1 MAMRS
6 IRKSLL
12 QFIFSGASMRR
23 WNDKLRP
30 VELFELDKQAH
41 KMITAFLLWQ
51 QNSAGLSEDEQ
62 RRLGIDIIEGGL
74 FDYFYRLII
83 TDIKPPV
90 FYRIKAN
97 KDHYSELTAWAL
109 KELEPRIRPLDESF
123 WERLVAYH
131 SRPAE
136 ETNELA
142 DRILSAAHMYASRW
156 EFNLI
161 EPLNG
166 FDEEIKEIGPS
177 FDKRLLALKDVNGV
191 NELLAGPA
199 TALGRMANLCGQL
212 RFQIRWAQT
221 PRVPAT
227 SVLGHMFIVAVYSY
241 LFSLYLDACPQRRL
255 NDFYCG
261 LFHDLAELLTRDI
274 ITPVKRSVAQ
284 LPEIIHQYEDEEL
297 HSKILDPLE
306 EEGYGSIRERLDYYL
321 GLSTK
326 SEFNDTC
333 RQDGR
338 ILKLD
343 GFAALK
349 ERYNEDKFDP
359 KDGQLVKACD
369 TLAAF
374 IEAYSSIHNG
384 LGSPHLYEAMARMRR
399 ECSAIRLGDFSMA
412 PLLADF
418 D

>member
-1 MAMRS
+1 
-6 IRKSLL
+6 
-12 QFIFSGASMRR
+12 
-23 WNDKLRP
+23 
-30 VELFELDKQAH
+30 
-41 KMITAFLLWQ
+41 
-51 QNSAGLSEDEQ
+51 
-62 RRLGIDIIEGGL
+62 
-74 FDYFYRLII
+74 
-83 TDIKPPV
+83 
-90 FYRIKAN
+90 
-97 KDHYSELTAWAL
+97 
-109 KELEPRIRPLDESF
+109 
-123 WERLVAYH
+123 
-131 SRPAE
+131 
-136 ETNELA
+136 
-142 DRILSAAHMYASRW
+142 MYASRW
-156 EFNLI
+156 EFSLI

-177 FDKRLLALKDVNGV
+177 FNKRLLALKDVEGV
-191 NELLAGPA
+191 NELLAGPG
-199 TALGRMANLCGQL
+199 TALARMANLCGQL

-241 LFSLYLDACPQRRL
+241 LFSLYLDGCPQRRI

-306 EEGYGSIRERLDYYL
+306 GHIRERLDYYL
-321 GLSTK
+321 GLATK

-333 RQDGR
+333 RTEER
-338 ILKLD
+338 ILKVD
-343 GFAALK
+343 GFFALNEK
-349 ERYNEDKFDP
+349 YNDDRFDP
-359 KDGQLVKACD
+359 KDGQLIKACD

-399 ECSAIRLGDFSMA
+399 EISSIRLGSFSMA

>member
-12 QFIFSGASMRR
+12 QFIFSGADMRR

-41 KMITAFLLWQ
+41 KMIVAFLLWQ
-51 QNSAGLSEDEQ
+51 QNTLSLPEDEK
-62 RRLGIDIIEGGL
+62 RRVGLEIIEGGI
-74 FDYFYRLII
+74 FDYVYRLII

-97 KDHYSELTAWAL
+97 REHYAQLTDWVL
-109 KELEPRIRPLDESF
+109 GELEPRLRPLDEDF
-123 WERLVAYH
+123 WQRLVAYH

-136 ETNELA
+136 EADRLS

-161 EPLNG
+161 KPLNF
-166 FDEEIKEIGPS
+166 FDDEMPEIETS
-177 FDKRLLALKDVNGV
+177 FNKRLLAFTSEKGV
-191 NELLAGPA
+191 DELLAGSG
-199 TALGRMANLCGQL
+199 TALARMANLSGQL

-227 SVLGHMFIVAVYSY
+227 SVLGHMFMVAVYSY
-241 LFSLYLDACPQRRL
+241 LFSLHLDACDQRRL

-284 LPEIIHQYEDEEL
+284 LPGIIHQYEAEEL

-306 EEGYGSIRERLDYYL
+306 KEGYSHIRERLVYYL
-321 GLSTK
+321 GLDTL

-333 RQDGR
+333 RLSGD
-338 ILKLD
+338 IVKLD
-343 GFAALK
+343 GFDALH
-349 ERYNEDKFDP
+349 RDYNDDAYDP
-359 KDGQLVKACD
+359 KDGQLIKACD
-369 TLAAF
+369 VLAAF

-384 LGSPHLYEAMARMRR
+384 LGSPQLYEAMARMRR
-399 ECSAIRLGDFSMA
+399 ESSAIRFGDFSMA
-412 PLLADF
+412 TLLADF

>member
-1 MAMRS
+1 
-6 IRKSLL
+6 
-12 QFIFSGASMRR
+12 MRR

-51 QNSAGLSEDEQ
+51 QNTLAMPEDEQ
-62 RRLGIDIIEGGL
+62 RRIGLEIIEGGI

-97 KDHYSELTAWAL
+97 KEHYRELTAWTL
-109 KELEPRIRPLDESF
+109 NELEPRIRPLDEDF
-123 WERLVAYH
+123 WQRLVAYH
-131 SRPAE
+131 TRPAE
-136 ETNELA
+136 ESDSLA

-156 EFNLI
+156 EFSLI

-177 FDKRLLALKDVNGV
+177 FNRRLLALKDVEGV
-191 NELLAGPA
+191 NELVAGSG
-199 TALGRMANLCGQL
+199 TALARMANLCGQL

-241 LFSLYLDACPQRRL
+241 LLSLHLDACPQRRI

-284 LPEIIHQYEDEEL
+284 LPEIIHQYEAEEL

-306 EEGYGSIRERLDYYL
+306 KGGYGHIRERLDYYL
-321 GLSTK
+321 GLATK

-333 RQDGR
+333 RLEDGIR
-338 ILKLD
+338 QAE
-343 GFAALK
+343 GFAELHA
-349 ERYNEDKFDP
+349 RYNEDRYDP

-369 TLAAF
+369 SLAAF

-384 LGSPHLYEAMARMRR
+384 IGSPHLYEAVARMRR
-399 ECSAIRLGDFSMA
+399 DCSNIRLGSFSLA

>member
-1 MAMRS
+1 MRS

-12 QFIFSGASMRR
+12 QFIFSGANMRR

-41 KMITAFLLWQ
+41 KMIAAFLLWQ
-51 QNSAGLSEDEQ
+51 QNTKNLSEEE
-62 RRLGIDIIEGGL
+62 RRRMGTDIIEGGI

-97 KDHYSELTAWAL
+97 KEHYAELTAWAL
-109 KELEPRIRPLDESF
+109 KELEPRIRPLDEDF
-123 WERLVAYH
+123 WQRLVHYH
-131 SRPAE
+131 QRPAE
-136 ETNELA
+136 EANGLP

-156 EFNLI
+156 EFSLI

-177 FDKRLLALKDVNGV
+177 FNKRLLALKDVEGV
-191 NELLAGPA
+191 NELLAGSG
-199 TALGRMANLCGQL
+199 TALARMANLCGQL

-227 SVLGHMFIVAVYSY
+227 SVLGHMFIVAVYAY
-241 LFSLYLDACPQRRL
+241 LFSLYLDGCAQRRI

-284 LPEIIHQYEDEEL
+284 LPELIHQYEDEEL
-297 HSKILDPLE
+297 HNKILDPLE
-306 EEGYGSIRERLDYYL
+306 QEGYGHIRERLGYYL
-321 GLSTK
+321 GLDTR

-333 RQDGR
+333 RRDGG
-338 ILKLD
+338 ILKLE
-343 GFAALK
+343 GFSALGQ
-349 ERYNEDKFDP
+349 YNDDEYDP
-359 KDGQLVKACD
+359 KDGELIKACD

-399 ECSAIRLGDFSMA
+399 ENGAVRLGSFSMA
-412 PLLADF
+412 TLLADF

>member
-1 MAMRS
+1 
-6 IRKSLL
+6 
-12 QFIFSGASMRR
+12 MRR

-51 QNSAGLSEDEQ
+51 QNTLAMPEDEQ
-62 RRLGIDIIEGGL
+62 RRIGLEIIEGGI

-97 KDHYSELTAWAL
+97 KEHYRELTAWTL
-109 KELEPRIRPLDESF
+109 NELEPRIRPLDEDF
-123 WERLVAYH
+123 WQRLMAYH
-131 SRPAE
+131 TRPAE
-136 ETNELA
+136 ESDSLA

-156 EFNLI
+156 EFSLI

-177 FDKRLLALKDVNGV
+177 FNRRLLALKDVEGV
-191 NELLAGPA
+191 NELVAGSG
-199 TALGRMANLCGQL
+199 TALARMANLCGQL

-241 LFSLYLDACPQRRL
+241 LLSLHLDACPQRRI

-284 LPEIIHQYEDEEL
+284 LPEIIHQYEAEEL

-306 EEGYGSIRERLDYYL
+306 KGGYGHIRERLDYYL
-321 GLSTK
+321 GLATK

-333 RQDGR
+333 RLEDGIR
-338 ILKLD
+338 KVES
-343 GFAALK
+343 FAELHA
-349 ERYNEDKFDP
+349 RYNEDRYDP

-369 TLAAF
+369 SLAAF

-384 LGSPHLYEAMARMRR
+384 IGSPHLYEAVARMRR
-399 ECSAIRLGDFSMA
+399 DCSNIRLGSFSLA

>member
-1 MAMRS
+1 MRS

-12 QFIFSGASMRR
+12 QFIFSGADMRR

-51 QNSAGLSEDEQ
+51 QNTLAMPEDEQ
-62 RRLGIDIIEGGL
+62 RRIGLEIIEGGI

-97 KDHYSELTAWAL
+97 KEHYRELTAWTL
-109 KELEPRIRPLDESF
+109 NELEPRIRPLDEDF
-123 WERLVAYH
+123 WQRLVAYH
-131 SRPAE
+131 TRPAE
-136 ETNELA
+136 NSGSLA

-156 EFNLI
+156 EFSLI

-177 FDKRLLALKDVNGV
+177 FNKRLLALKDVDGV
-191 NELLAGPA
+191 NELVAGSG
-199 TALGRMANLCGQL
+199 TALARMANLCGQL

-221 PRVPAT
+221 PRMPAT

-241 LFSLYLDACPQRRL
+241 LLSLHLDGCPQRRI

-274 ITPVKRSVAQ
+274 ITPVKRSVDQ

-297 HSKILDPLE
+297 HSKILDSLGQ
-306 EEGYGSIRERLDYYL
+306 EGYGHIRERLDYYL
-321 GLSTK
+321 GLATK

-333 RQDGR
+333 RLEDGIR
-338 ILKLD
+338 KVE
-343 GFAALK
+343 GFAELN
-349 ERYNEDKFDP
+349 ERYNEDRYDP

-369 TLAAF
+369 SLAAF

-384 LGSPHLYEAMARMRR
+384 IGSPHLYEAVARMRKT
-399 ECSAIRLGDFSMA
+399 CSSIRLGSFSLA

>member
-1 MAMRS
+1 MQS

-12 QFIFSGASMRR
+12 QFIFSGANMRR

-30 VELFELDKQAH
+30 MELFELDKQAH
-41 KMITAFLLWQ
+41 KMIAAFLLWQ
-51 QNSAGLSEDEQ
+51 QNKEHLSEEEH
-62 RRLGIDIIEGGL
+62 RSLGIDIIEGGM

-97 KDHYSELTAWAL
+97 KEHYAELTAWAL
-109 KELEPRIRPLDESF
+109 NELEPRIRPLNEAF
-123 WERLVAYH
+123 WQRLVRYH
-131 SRPAE
+131 TRPAQE
-136 ETNELA
+136 NLSQ
-142 DRILSAAHMYASRW
+142 RILSAAHMYASRW
-156 EFNLI
+156 EFSLI
-161 EPLNG
+161 KPLNS
-166 FDEEIKEIGPS
+166 FDEEIKEIELS
-177 FDKRLLALKDVNGV
+177 FNKRLMALKDVKGAD
-191 NELLAGPA
+191 ELLAGHS
-199 TALGRMANLCGQL
+199 TALARMANLCGQL

-221 PRVPAT
+221 PRVPST

-241 LFSLYLDACPQRRL
+241 LFCLYLGGCEQRRI

-297 HSKILDPLE
+297 QSKILRPLE
-306 EEGYGSIRERLDYYL
+306 EEGYGYIRERLEYYL
-321 GLSTK
+321 GLATG

-333 RQDGR
+333 AEGGTIIKQEGF
-338 ILKLD
+338 LALD
-343 GFAALK
+343 
-349 ERYNEDKFDP
+349 EKFNRDEYDP
-359 KDGQLVKACD
+359 KDGELIKVCD

-384 LGSPHLYEAMARMRR
+384 QASPQLYEAMARVRKD
-399 ECSAIRLGDFSMA
+399 CSGKKLGDFSLTS
-412 PLLADF
+412 LLADF

>member
-1 MAMRS
+1 MRS

-12 QFIFSGASMRR
+12 QFIFSGAYMRR

-41 KMITAFLLWQ
+41 KMIVAFLLWQ
-51 QNSAGLSEDEQ
+51 QNTRLLSEDEQ
-62 RRLGIDIIEGGL
+62 RRIGLDIIEGGI

-90 FYRIKAN
+90 FYRIRAN
-97 KDHYSELTAWAL
+97 QEHYRELTAWTL
-109 KELEPRIRPLDESF
+109 NELEHRIRPLDENF
-123 WERLVAYH
+123 WQRLVAYH
-131 SRPAE
+131 TRPAD
-136 ETNELA
+136 TTDSLA

-156 EFNLI
+156 EFSLI

-166 FDEEIKEIGPS
+166 FDEEIKDIGPS
-177 FDKRLLALKDVNGV
+177 FNRRLLALKDVEGV
-191 NELLAGPA
+191 NELLAGSG
-199 TALGRMANLCGQL
+199 TALARMANLCGQL

-221 PRVPAT
+221 PRMPVT

-241 LFSLYLDACPQRRL
+241 LLSLQLDGCPQRRI

-306 EEGYGSIRERLDYYL
+306 QEGCGHIRERLDYYL
-321 GLSTK
+321 GLATN

-333 RQDGR
+333 RVDGDV
-338 ILKLD
+338 IKVN
-343 GFAALK
+343 GFAELGG
-349 ERYNEDKFDP
+349 RYNEDVFDP
-359 KDGQLVKACD
+359 KDGQLIKACD

-384 LGSPHLYEAMARMRR
+384 VGSPHLYEAMARMRR
-399 ECSAIRLGDFSMA
+399 ECSGIRLGNFSLA

>member
-1 MAMRS
+1 MRS

-12 QFIFSGASMRR
+12 QFIFSGADMRR

-51 QNSAGLSEDEQ
+51 QNTLAMPEDEQ
-62 RRLGIDIIEGGL
+62 RRIGLEIIEGGI

-97 KDHYSELTAWAL
+97 KEHYRELTAWTL
-109 KELEPRIRPLDESF
+109 NELEPRIRPLDEDF
-123 WERLVAYH
+123 WQRLMAYH
-131 SRPAE
+131 TRPAE
-136 ETNELA
+136 ESDSLA

-156 EFNLI
+156 EFSLI

-177 FDKRLLALKDVNGV
+177 FNRRLLALKDVEGV
-191 NELLAGPA
+191 NELVAGSG
-199 TALGRMANLCGQL
+199 TALARMANLCGQL

-241 LFSLYLDACPQRRL
+241 LLSLHLDACPQRRI

-284 LPEIIHQYEDEEL
+284 LPEIIHQYEAEEL

-306 EEGYGSIRERLDYYL
+306 KGGYGHIRERLDYYL
-321 GLSTK
+321 GLATK

-333 RQDGR
+333 RLEDGIR
-338 ILKLD
+338 KVES
-343 GFAALK
+343 FAELHA
-349 ERYNEDKFDP
+349 RYNEDRYDP

-369 TLAAF
+369 SLAAF

-384 LGSPHLYEAMARMRR
+384 IGSPHLYEAVARMRR
-399 ECSAIRLGDFSMA
+399 DCSNIRLGSFSLA

>member
-1 MAMRS
+1 MRS

-12 QFIFSGASMRR
+12 QFIFSGAYMRR

-41 KMITAFLLWQ
+41 KMIVAFLLWQ
-51 QNSAGLSEDEQ
+51 QNTRLLSEDEQ
-62 RRLGIDIIEGGL
+62 RRIGLEIIEGGI

-90 FYRIKAN
+90 FYRIRAN
-97 KDHYSELTAWAL
+97 QEHYRELTAWTL
-109 KELEPRIRPLDESF
+109 NELEPRIRPLDENF
-123 WERLVAYH
+123 WQRLVAYH
-131 SRPAE
+131 TRPAD
-136 ETNELA
+136 TTDSLA

-156 EFNLI
+156 EFSLI

-166 FDEEIKEIGPS
+166 FDEEIKDIGPS
-177 FDKRLLALKDVNGV
+177 FNRKLLALKDVEGV
-191 NELLAGPA
+191 NELLAGSG
-199 TALGRMANLCGQL
+199 TALARMANLCGQL

-221 PRVPAT
+221 PRMPVT

-241 LFSLYLDACPQRRL
+241 LLSLHLDGCPQRRI

-306 EEGYGSIRERLDYYL
+306 QEGCGHIRERLDYYL
-321 GLSTK
+321 GLATN

-333 RQDGR
+333 RVDGDV
-338 ILKLD
+338 IKVN
-343 GFAALK
+343 GFAELGG
-349 ERYNEDKFDP
+349 RYNEDVFDP
-359 KDGQLVKACD
+359 KDGQLIKACD

-384 LGSPHLYEAMARMRR
+384 VGSPHLYEAMARMRR
-399 ECSAIRLGDFSMA
+399 ECSGIRLGNFSLA

>member
-1 MAMRS
+1 MRS

-12 QFIFSGASMRR
+12 QFIFSGAYMRR

-41 KMITAFLLWQ
+41 KMIVAFLLWQ
-51 QNSAGLSEDEQ
+51 QNTRLLSEDEQ
-62 RRLGIDIIEGGL
+62 RRIGLDIIEGGI

-90 FYRIKAN
+90 FYRIRAN
-97 KDHYSELTAWAL
+97 QEHYRELTAWTL
-109 KELEPRIRPLDESF
+109 NELEPRIRPLDENF
-123 WERLVAYH
+123 WQRLVAYH
-131 SRPAE
+131 TRPAD
-136 ETNELA
+136 TTDSLA

-156 EFNLI
+156 EFSLI

-166 FDEEIKEIGPS
+166 FDEEIKDIGPS
-177 FDKRLLALKDVNGV
+177 FNRRLLALKDVEGV
-191 NELLAGPA
+191 NELLAGSG
-199 TALGRMANLCGQL
+199 TALARMANLCGQL

-221 PRVPAT
+221 PRMPVT

-241 LFSLYLDACPQRRL
+241 LLSLHLDGCPQRRI
-255 NDFYCG
+255 NDFYRG

-306 EEGYGSIRERLDYYL
+306 QEGYGHIRERLDYYL
-321 GLSTK
+321 GLATN

-333 RQDGR
+333 RVDGDV
-338 ILKLD
+338 IKVN
-343 GFAALK
+343 GFAELGG
-349 ERYNEDKFDP
+349 RYNEDVFDP
-359 KDGQLVKACD
+359 KDGQLIKACD

-384 LGSPHLYEAMARMRR
+384 VGSPHLYEAMARMRR
-399 ECSAIRLGDFSMA
+399 ECSGIRLGNFSLA

>member
-1 MAMRS
+1 
-6 IRKSLL
+6 
-12 QFIFSGASMRR
+12 MRR

-51 QNSAGLSEDEQ
+51 QNTLAMPEDEQ
-62 RRLGIDIIEGGL
+62 RRIGLEIIEGGI

-97 KDHYSELTAWAL
+97 KEHYRELTAWTL
-109 KELEPRIRPLDESF
+109 NELEPRIRPLDEDF
-123 WERLVAYH
+123 WQRLVAYH
-131 SRPAE
+131 TRPAE
-136 ETNELA
+136 ESDSLA

-156 EFNLI
+156 EFSLI

-177 FDKRLLALKDVNGV
+177 FNRRLLALKDVEGV
-191 NELLAGPA
+191 NELVAGSG
-199 TALGRMANLCGQL
+199 TALARMANLCGQL

-241 LFSLYLDACPQRRL
+241 LLSLHLDACPQRRI

-284 LPEIIHQYEDEEL
+284 LPEIIHQYEAEEL

-306 EEGYGSIRERLDYYL
+306 KGGYGHIRERLDYYL
-321 GLSTK
+321 GLATK

-333 RQDGR
+333 RLEDGIR
-338 ILKLD
+338 KVES
-343 GFAALK
+343 FAELHA
-349 ERYNEDKFDP
+349 RYNEDRYDP

-369 TLAAF
+369 SLAAF

-384 LGSPHLYEAMARMRR
+384 IGSPHLYEAVARMRR
-399 ECSAIRLGDFSMA
+399 DCSNIRLGSFSLA

>member
-1 MAMRS
+1 MRS

-12 QFIFSGASMRR
+12 QFIFSGAYMRR

-41 KMITAFLLWQ
+41 KMIVAFLLWQ
-51 QNSAGLSEDEQ
+51 QNTRLLSEDEQ
-62 RRLGIDIIEGGL
+62 RRIGLDIIEGGI

-90 FYRIKAN
+90 FYRIRAN
-97 KDHYSELTAWAL
+97 QEHYRELTAWTL
-109 KELEPRIRPLDESF
+109 NELEPRIRPLDENF
-123 WERLVAYH
+123 WQRLVAYH
-131 SRPAE
+131 TRPAD
-136 ETNELA
+136 TTDSLA

-156 EFNLI
+156 EFSLI

-166 FDEEIKEIGPS
+166 FDEEIKDIGPS
-177 FDKRLLALKDVNGV
+177 FNRRLLALKDVEGV
-191 NELLAGPA
+191 NELLAGSG
-199 TALGRMANLCGQL
+199 TALARMANLCGQL

-221 PRVPAT
+221 PRMPVT

-241 LFSLYLDACPQRRL
+241 LLSLHLDGCPQRRI

-306 EEGYGSIRERLDYYL
+306 QEGCGHIRERLDYYL
-321 GLSTK
+321 GLATN

-333 RQDGR
+333 RVDGDV
-338 ILKLD
+338 IKVN
-343 GFAALK
+343 GFAELGG
-349 ERYNEDKFDP
+349 RYNEDVFDP
-359 KDGQLVKACD
+359 KDGQLIKACD

-384 LGSPHLYEAMARMRR
+384 VGSPHLYEAMARMRR
-399 ECSAIRLGDFSMA
+399 ECSGIRLGNFSLA

>member
-1 MAMRS
+1 MRS

-41 KMITAFLLWQ
+41 KMIVAFLLWQ
-51 QNSAGLSEDEQ
+51 QNTANMSAEEQ
-62 RRLGIDIIEGGL
+62 RRIGLDIIEGGL

-97 KDHYSELTAWAL
+97 REHYNELTAWAL
-109 KELEPRIRPLDESF
+109 KELEPRIRPLDEAL
-123 WERLVAYH
+123 WQRLVAYH

-136 ETNELA
+136 EADSLT

-156 EFNLI
+156 EFSLI
-161 EPLNG
+161 EPLNS
-166 FDEEIKEIGPS
+166 FDEEVKEIGPS
-177 FDKRLLALKDVNGV
+177 FNKRLLALKDIDGV
-191 NELLAGPA
+191 NELLAGSG
-199 TALGRMANLCGQL
+199 TALARMANLCGQL

-241 LFSLYLDACPQRRL
+241 LFSLYLDSCEQRRI

-284 LPEIIHQYEDEEL
+284 LPAIIHQYEDEEL
-297 HSKILDPLE
+297 HSRILDPLE
-306 EEGYGSIRERLDYYL
+306 QEGYGRIRERLDYYL
-321 GLSTK
+321 GLSTG
-326 SEFNDTC
+326 SEFHDTC
-333 RQDGR
+333 RGDDGIR
-338 ILKLD
+338 QLN
-343 GFAALK
+343 GFAEL
-349 ERYNEDKFDP
+349 NELHNDNACDP
-359 KDGQLVKACD
+359 KDGQLIKACD

-374 IEAYSSIHNG
+374 IEAYSSVHNG

-399 ECSAIRLGDFSMA
+399 ECSSVRLGKFSMA

>member
-1 MAMRS
+1 MRS

-12 QFIFSGASMRR
+12 QFIFSGAYMRR

-41 KMITAFLLWQ
+41 KMIVAFLLWQ
-51 QNSAGLSEDEQ
+51 QNTRLLSEDEQ
-62 RRLGIDIIEGGL
+62 RRIGLEIIEGGI

-90 FYRIKAN
+90 FYRIRTN
-97 KDHYSELTAWAL
+97 QEHYRELTAWTL
-109 KELEPRIRPLDESF
+109 NELEPRIRPLDENF
-123 WERLVAYH
+123 WQRLVAYH
-131 SRPAE
+131 TRPAD
-136 ETNELA
+136 TTDSLA

-156 EFNLI
+156 EFSLI

-166 FDEEIKEIGPS
+166 FDEEIKDIGPS
-177 FDKRLLALKDVNGV
+177 FNRKLLALKDVEGV
-191 NELLAGPA
+191 NELLAGSG
-199 TALGRMANLCGQL
+199 TALARMANLCGQL

-221 PRVPAT
+221 PRMPVT

-241 LFSLYLDACPQRRL
+241 LLSLHLDGCPQRRI

-306 EEGYGSIRERLDYYL
+306 QEGYGHIRERLDYYL
-321 GLSTK
+321 GLATK

-333 RQDGR
+333 RVDSGV
-338 ILKLD
+338 IKVN
-343 GFAALK
+343 GFAELSGQ
-349 ERYNEDKFDP
+349 YNEDVFDP
-359 KDGQLVKACD
+359 KDGQLIKACD

-384 LGSPHLYEAMARMRR
+384 VGSPHLYEAMARMRR
-399 ECSAIRLGDFSMA
+399 ECSGIRLGNFSLA

>member
-1 MAMRS
+1 MRS

-12 QFIFSGASMRR
+12 QFIFSGAYMRR

-41 KMITAFLLWQ
+41 KMIVAFLLWQ
-51 QNSAGLSEDEQ
+51 QNTRLLSESEQ
-62 RRLGIDIIEGGL
+62 RRIGLEIIEGGI

-90 FYRIKAN
+90 FYRIRAN
-97 KDHYSELTAWAL
+97 QEHYRELTAWTL
-109 KELEPRIRPLDESF
+109 NELEPRIRPLDENF
-123 WERLVAYH
+123 WQRLVAYH
-131 SRPAE
+131 TRPAD
-136 ETNELA
+136 TTDSLA

-156 EFNLI
+156 EFSLI

-166 FDEEIKEIGPS
+166 FDEEIKDIGPS
-177 FDKRLLALKDVNGV
+177 FNRKLLALKDVEGV
-191 NELLAGPA
+191 NELLAGSG
-199 TALGRMANLCGQL
+199 TALARMANLCGQL

-221 PRVPAT
+221 PRMPVT

-241 LFSLYLDACPQRRL
+241 LLSLHLDGCPQRRI

-306 EEGYGSIRERLDYYL
+306 QEGCGHIRERLDYYL
-321 GLSTK
+321 GLATN

-333 RQDGR
+333 RVDGDV
-338 ILKLD
+338 IKVN
-343 GFAALK
+343 GFAELGG
-349 ERYNEDKFDP
+349 RYNEDVFDP
-359 KDGQLVKACD
+359 KDGQLIKACD

-384 LGSPHLYEAMARMRR
+384 VGSPHLYEAMARMRR
-399 ECSAIRLGDFSMA
+399 ECSGIRLGNFSLA

>member
-1 MAMRS
+1 MQS

-12 QFIFSGASMRR
+12 QFIFSGANMRR

-30 VELFELDKQAH
+30 MELFELDKQAH
-41 KMITAFLLWQ
+41 KMIAAFLLWQ
-51 QNSAGLSEDEQ
+51 QNKDYLSEEEH
-62 RRLGIDIIEGGL
+62 RSLGIDIIEGGM

-97 KDHYSELTAWAL
+97 KEHYAELTAWAIN
-109 KELEPRIRPLDESF
+109 ELEPRIRPLNEDF
-123 WERLVAYH
+123 WQRLVRYH
-131 SRPAE
+131 TRPAQE
-136 ETNELA
+136 NLSQ
-142 DRILSAAHMYASRW
+142 RILSAAHMYASRW
-156 EFNLI
+156 EFSLI
-161 EPLNG
+161 KPLNS
-166 FDEEIKEIGPS
+166 FDEEIKEIELS
-177 FDKRLLALKDVNGV
+177 FDKRLMALKDVKGAD
-191 NELLAGPA
+191 ELLAGHS
-199 TALGRMANLCGQL
+199 TALARMANLCGQL

-221 PRVPAT
+221 PRVPST

-241 LFSLYLDACPQRRL
+241 LFCLYLGGCEQRRI

-297 HSKILDPLE
+297 QSKILRPLE
-306 EEGYGSIRERLDYYL
+306 QEGCGHIRERLEYYL
-321 GLSTK
+321 GLATK

-333 RQDGR
+333 REGGT
-338 ILKLD
+338 ILKQN
-343 GFAALK
+343 GFPALQEK
-349 ERYNEDKFDP
+349 FNRNEYDP
-359 KDGQLVKACD
+359 KDGELIKVCD

-384 LGSPHLYEAMARMRR
+384 QGSPQLYEAMARVRKD
-399 ECSAIRLGDFSMA
+399 CSGKKLGDFSLA
-412 PLLADF
+412 SLLADF

>member
-1 MAMRS
+1 
-6 IRKSLL
+6 
-12 QFIFSGASMRR
+12 MRR

-51 QNSAGLSEDEQ
+51 QNTLAMPEDEQ
-62 RRLGIDIIEGGL
+62 RRIGLEIIEGGI

-97 KDHYSELTAWAL
+97 KEHYRELTAWTL
-109 KELEPRIRPLDESF
+109 NELEPRIRPLDEDF
-123 WERLVAYH
+123 WQRLVAYH
-131 SRPAE
+131 TRPAE
-136 ETNELA
+136 EADSLA

-156 EFNLI
+156 EFSLI

-177 FDKRLLALKDVNGV
+177 FNRRLLALKDVEGV
-191 NELLAGPA
+191 NELVAGSG
-199 TALGRMANLCGQL
+199 TALARMANLCGQL

-241 LFSLYLDACPQRRL
+241 LLSLHLDACPQRRI

-284 LPEIIHQYEDEEL
+284 LPEIIHQYEAEEL

-306 EEGYGSIRERLDYYL
+306 KGGYGHIRERLDYYL
-321 GLSTK
+321 GLATK

-333 RQDGR
+333 RLEDGIR
-338 ILKLD
+338 KVES
-343 GFAALK
+343 FAELHA
-349 ERYNEDKFDP
+349 RYNEDRYDP

-369 TLAAF
+369 SLAAF

-384 LGSPHLYEAMARMRR
+384 IGSPHLYEAVARMRR
-399 ECSAIRLGDFSMA
+399 DCSNIRLGSFSLA